1 MAPPKAAKIALNPA
15 QRKAAQ
21 RKRHRDNDL
30 VSREVWIHPSQMDR
44 LIEEERK
51 MRKPSRAKPD
61 ARKLRL
67 ERILAKS

>member
-30 VSREVWIHPSQMDR
+30 VSREVWIHSSQMDR
-44 LIEEERK
+44 LLTEELK
-51 MRKPSRAKPD
+51 MRKPAR
-61 ARKLRL
+61 ARKT
-67 ERILAKS
+67 KT